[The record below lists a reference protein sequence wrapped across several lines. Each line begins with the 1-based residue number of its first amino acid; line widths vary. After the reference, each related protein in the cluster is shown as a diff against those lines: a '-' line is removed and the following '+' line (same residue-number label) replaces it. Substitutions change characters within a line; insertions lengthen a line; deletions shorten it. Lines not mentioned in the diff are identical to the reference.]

1 MGWNKCYRGYRSY
14 QYLEPGKDYRAF
26 ELVPELGR
34 VPEYRVPLSDDEEQR
49 VKRLLAECVIIS
61 LHDHPTVMPK
71 DPSQIWDYESAG
83 REVTGYEGLS
93 VSGLDAV
100 IDNMTDGT
108 GPITSKMGWKWTDI
122 IFDLGMRLCDISHQ
136 DFLTVCRGVADILQ
150 AHDEGRV
157 AWVPAL
163 EAATMIENELDRLDI
178 LYGLGVRMMGLVY
191 SEANCL
197 GSGLKE
203 RRDGGLTHFGQQAV
217 RRMNQLGMA
226 IDLSHAGDRT
236 ALDAVDASHVP
247 VFITHAGART
257 LWDSPR
263 LKPDEV
269 LLACASSGG
278 VIGIEAAPHTTVTR
292 RHPRHNLDS
301 VMEHFEYCVELVG
314 IDHVGFGPDTLFG
327 DHVALHRAFAAQMS
341 ISQARG
347 REEMP
352 EVDYV
357 EGLENPSEAFPNI
370 IRWLVK
376 HGYSDEDIGKVVGG
390 NALRVLEEVWST

>member
-1 MGWNKCYRGYRSY
+1 MGWNKRYRGYRSY
-14 QYLEPGKDYRAF
+14 QYLEPGVDYRAF

-34 VPEYRVPLSDDEEQR
+34 VPMYRVALSEAEEQR
-49 VKRLLAECVIIS
+49 VQRLLADCVIVS

-71 DPSQIWDYESAG
+71 DPYQIWDYESAG

-100 IDNMTDGT
+100 FDNMTDGT

-136 DFLTVCRGVADILQ
+136 DFLFVCKGVADILR
-150 AHDEGRV
+150 AHDEGLL

-178 LYGLGVRMMGLVY
+178 LYGLGVRMMGVVY
-191 SEANCL
+191 SEANAL

-203 RRDGGLTHFGQQAV
+203 HRDGGLTDFGRQAV
-217 RRMNQLGMA
+217 RRMNQLGIA

-236 ALDAVDASHVP
+236 ALDTIDASRVP
-247 VFITHAGART
+247 VFITHAGARA
-257 LWDSPR
+257 LWGSPR
-263 LKPDEV
+263 MKPDEV
-269 LLACASSGG
+269 LLACANNGG
-278 VIGIEAAPHTTVTR
+278 VIGIEAAPHTTATR
-292 RHPRHNLDS
+292 CHPRHNLDS
-301 VMEHFEYCVELVG
+301 VMEHFEYCVKLVD

-327 DHVALHRAFAAQMS
+327 DHVALHRAFAAYMS

-347 REEMP
+347 REEMI

-357 EGLENPSEAFPNI
+357 EGLENPAETFPNI

-376 HGYSDEDIGKVVGG
+376 HGYSDEEIAKVVGG
-390 NALRVLEEVWST
+390 NALRVLEGVWST